1 MHLLPSLHIPFTG
14 AAPATWQTERVTR
27 VIAGAAGGR
36 RLRVPPGQGT
46 RPTSDRAREGLFASL
61 LSELGSFDGLRVL
74 DLYAGSG
81 AVGLEALSRGAASV
95 LLVESDPRAASVV
108 KANVSV
114 VALPGA
120 SVLTDRVERVL
131 GRAPDGP
138 RYDLVFADPPY
149 AVTTAAVTDVL
160 GQLHDGWLADDALI
174 VVERATRSG
183 SLDWPPGYAEG
194 KSRRYGEATFWYGWY
209 GSGAEAE
216 QARQPLEAAPAL
228 SLDAPGRA
236 HEE

>member
-1 MHLLPSLHIPFTG
+1 
-14 AAPATWQTERVTR
+14 VTR
-27 VIAGAAGGR
+27 VIAGKAGGR

-46 RPTSDRAREGLFASL
+46 RPTSDRAREGLFS
-61 LSELGSFDGLRVL
+61 SLGSEFGDLGGLRVL

-95 LLVESDPRAASVV
+95 LLVESDARAAAAIR
-108 KANVSV
+108 ANIEA

-120 SVLTDRVERVL
+120 ALAADRVERLL
-131 GRAPDGP
+131 GRPPAGKG
-138 RYDLVFADPPY
+138 YDFVFADPPY
-149 AVTTAAVTDVL
+149 AVTGEAVARVL
-160 GQLHDGWLADDALI
+160 TLLGSGWLADGALV

-183 SLDWPPGYAEG
+183 ALDWPPGFAAG

-209 GSGAEAE
+209 DSGAEAG
-216 QARQPLEAAPAL
+216 QAEKPQADAPG
-228 SLDAPGRA
+228 SLDAPHGARA

>member
-1 MHLLPSLHIPFTG
+1 
-14 AAPATWQTERVTR
+14 VTR
-27 VIAGAAGGR
+27 VIAGTAGGR
-36 RLRVPPGQGT
+36 RLRVPPGNGT

-61 LSELGSFDGLRVL
+61 LSELGGLGGLRVL

-95 LLVESDPRAASVV
+95 LLIESDARAAAVARS
-108 KANVSV
+108 NIDT

-120 SVLTDRVERVL
+120 AVATDRVERL
-131 GRAPDGP
+131 LSRPPDGA

-149 AVTTAAVTDVL
+149 AVPDAAVTAVL
-160 GQLHDGWLADDALI
+160 RLLGGGWLTDDALV

-183 SLDWPPGYAEG
+183 PVDWPPGFAAG

-209 GSGAEAE
+209 SSGTEAGQPE
-216 QARQPLEAAPAL
+216 QPQAAVPGP
-228 SLDAPGRA
+228 SFDAPQRA

>member
-1 MHLLPSLHIPFTG
+1 
-14 AAPATWQTERVTR
+14 VTR
-27 VIAGAAGGR
+27 LIAGKAGGR

-61 LSELGSFDGLRVL
+61 VSEFGDLSHLRVL

-81 AVGLEALSRGAASV
+81 AVGLEALSRGAARV
-95 LLVESDPRAASVV
+95 LLVESDARAASVI
-108 KANVSV
+108 KANIEA

-120 SVLTDRVERVL
+120 AVAVDRVERLL
-131 GRAPDGP
+131 GRPPDSGG
-138 RYDLVFADPPY
+138 YDLVFADPPY
-149 AVTTAAVTDVL
+149 AVTDEVVARVL
-160 GQLHDGWLADDALI
+160 IQLTVGWLSAGALV

-183 SLDWPPGYAEG
+183 PLDWPPGFSAG

-216 QARQPLEAAPAL
+216 PAEQPLRSVPGL
-228 SLDAPGRA
+228 RLDAPNRA
-236 HEE
+236 LEE